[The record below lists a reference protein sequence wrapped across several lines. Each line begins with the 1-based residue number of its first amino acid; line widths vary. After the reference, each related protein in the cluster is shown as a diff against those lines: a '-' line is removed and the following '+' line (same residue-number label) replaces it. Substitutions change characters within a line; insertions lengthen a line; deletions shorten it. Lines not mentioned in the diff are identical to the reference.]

1 MTQPPS
7 PAQTASR
14 PRPCRHLK
22 ALGKHVIG
30 AMILAGLGAS
40 AQAVSMAQVQPA
52 PAGRFPGERADL
64 LPASAG
70 FVEGE
75 FRMSGL
81 AKRYQATG
89 SMGADGKWSLKT
101 VSADTPY
108 ATALI
113 VRRPAD
119 PARFSG
125 VVIVEWL
132 NVSSGHS
139 LDVDWAMSQDA
150 FLRDGHAYIGVNAQR
165 AGISGLKK
173 VNATRYA
180 SLDIPSDDLSYDIFS
195 QAALAARAQARQLLG
210 GLNVRHVLATGHSQ
224 SAMRLTTYTN
234 AVHPLDQVVD
244 GVMLHGRANTG
255 AKLAAVDKLPSST
268 VIRADVPT
276 PVFQLQAEMDVAV
289 QSATS
294 KAIDS
299 ARIRYWEVAGASHS
313 DQHLMERIYAISGR
327 DIGLEPAS
335 CLRPANAMPF
345 HRVENAA
352 FRHLVNWV
360 AQGVTPPLAP
370 RIQRDWLGLI
380 KRDMHGNA
388 LGGVRLPEIEAPVA
402 KYGISNFTT
411 GSLDF
416 LDLFACV
423 ASGSTTPFSQSKLN
437 QLYPDFGSY
446 VRQYSA
452 AAQRA
457 IEAGHVL
464 PEDQGA
470 ATRAVAE
477 RSGF

>member
-1 MTQPPS
+1 MTQHIS
-7 PAQTASR
+7 PWIEASSPHPLR
-14 PRPCRHLK
+14 RFK
-22 ALGKHVIG
+22 AFGKHVIG
-30 AMILAGLGAS
+30 AVVLACLGAS
-40 AQAVSMAQVQPA
+40 AQAVGTAQVQPS

-70 FVEGE
+70 FVERE

-81 AKRYQATG
+81 ARRYQAIG
-89 SMGADGKWSLKT
+89 SMGSDGKWSVKT

-108 ATALI
+108 TTALI

-125 VVIVEWL
+125 VVIIEWL
-132 NVSSGHS
+132 NVSSGYS

-150 FLRDGHAYIGVNAQR
+150 FLREGHAYIGVNAQR
-165 AGISGLKK
+165 AGVLGLKK
-173 VNATRYA
+173 VNAARYA

-195 QAALAARAQARQLLG
+195 QAAMAAKAQARLLLE
-210 GLNVRHVLATGHSQ
+210 GLDVMHVLATGHSQ

-234 AVHPLDQVVD
+234 AVHPLDRVVD

-255 AKLAAVDKLPSST
+255 AKLAASDNLPSST

-276 PVFQLQAEMDVAV
+276 PVFQLQSEMDVAV
-289 QSATS
+289 QPSTS
-294 KAIDS
+294 RAIDT
-299 ARIRYWEVAGASHS
+299 ARIRHWEVAGSSHA

-335 CLRPANAMPF
+335 CLRQANAMPF

-352 FRHLVNWV
+352 FHHLVRWV
-360 AQGVTPPLAP
+360 AQGSAPPVAP
-370 RIQRDWLGLI
+370 RMQRDWLGLI
-380 KRDMHGNA
+380 KRDAHGNA

-423 ASGSTTPFSQSKLN
+423 ASGSTTPFTPSKLN
-437 QLYPDFGSY
+437 QLYPDLGSH
-446 VRQYSA
+446 VRQYST

-464 PEDQGA
+464 TEDQA
-470 ATRAVAE
+470 PATRAISL
-477 RSGF
+477 RTGF